1 MTMID
6 TITPVKAFGIG
17 CILVAA
23 SPKLWAFTLNAIA
36 VIGEAQIGQ
45 ADSTLVF
52 LLFGLLAE
60 SLVLLLIL
68 IRIIRPEQVT
78 RMLNNLSAWL
88 TQHNREL
95 LIAISLVFGLYF
107 LVKGISRFLA

>member
-45 ADSTLVF
+45 ADSTLV